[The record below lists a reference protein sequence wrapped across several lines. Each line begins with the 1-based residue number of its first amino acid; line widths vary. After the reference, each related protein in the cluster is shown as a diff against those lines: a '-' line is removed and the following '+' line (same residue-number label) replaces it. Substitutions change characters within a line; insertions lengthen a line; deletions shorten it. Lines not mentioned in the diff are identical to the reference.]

1 MPTIRNAPAPVSD
14 RDAVSDPAGSDAPTV
29 AVVLAAGAGTRFGD
43 ATVHK
48 LAAALDGTALALRAV
63 EAARRARIGIVVV
76 VTGATTPPLPP
87 DDDPHHR
94 LIVVD
99 NPRWAEGQASS
110 LWAGLRTAEELGAHA
125 VVVGL
130 ADQPFVTAD
139 AWRAVAQATAPIAVA
154 TYDGRRGHP
163 VRLHRTIWPMLPDH
177 GDLGARELIR
187 MRPDLVEQ
195 VACEGSPVDIDTVED
210 LERWQ
215 KNSSTNSP

>member
-1 MPTIRNAPAPVSD
+1 MSDQPTTTG
-14 RDAVSDPAGSDAPTV
+14 RDPGDSTTA
-29 AVVLAAGAGTRFGD
+29 AVVLAAGAGERFRG
-43 ATVHK
+43 AAVHK
-48 LAAALDGTALALRAV
+48 LAAPLDGTALAVRAV
-63 EAARRARIGIVVV
+63 ETARRSQIGTVIV
-76 VTGATTPPLPP
+76 VTGATTPPLPA
-87 DDDPHHR
+87 DDDPLIG

-110 LWAGLRTAEELGAHA
+110 LRTGLQAAGELGVEA

-130 ADQPFVTAD
+130 ADQPFITAD
-139 AWRAVAQATAPIAVA
+139 SWRAVARATAPIAIA

-163 VRLHRTIWPMLPDH
+163 VRLHRSIWAMLPDS

-187 MRPDLVEQ
+187 MRPDLVEE